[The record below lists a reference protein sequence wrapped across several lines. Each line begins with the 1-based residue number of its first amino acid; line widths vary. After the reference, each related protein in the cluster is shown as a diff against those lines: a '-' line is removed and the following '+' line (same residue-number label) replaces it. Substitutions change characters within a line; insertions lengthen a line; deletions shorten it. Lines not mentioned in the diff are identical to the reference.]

1 MIYSNIKLSLFLPS
15 MQFVFL
21 EGLAPL
27 LFLLDFQELGFP
39 FHPIIEEVVD
49 FLLIEWSVVVGDT
62 GFLYHPLDLMHREI
76 YINGFIYFHLVEY
89 FAVVVLYFGVVLF
102 HDISEVIDGQFLQD
116 LFIVL
121 VDVVDVPV
129 NRLLDLLDLAEGVG
143 NAFSSLLNALA
154 QGVVHLLMFLVEI
167 IDDPLEWFIQ
177 VNNVLI
183 VVFFVLR

>member
-1 MIYSNIKLSLFLPS
+1 
-15 MQFVFL
+15 
-21 EGLAPL
+21 
-27 LFLLDFQELGFP
+27 
-39 FHPIIEEVVD
+39 
-49 FLLIEWSVVVGDT
+49 
-62 GFLYHPLDLMHREI
+62 MHREI

-167 IDDPLEWFIQ
+167 IDDPLE
-177 VNNVLI
+177 
-183 VVFFVLR
+183 